1 TPGAAKPSASFNFVA
16 QSSQHTSTV
25 LPQILTWIGLSP
37 SSPSQAAQVVFVMTH
52 TSMNARRCLE
62 NIMGRSLP
70 LSDSLATCARA
81 SGHADAA
88 DARSD
93 VLKTVRRTGAK
104 TTECLP
110 ISAGLVLDERV

>member
-1 TPGAAKPSASFNFVA
+1 
-16 QSSQHTSTV
+16 
-25 LPQILTWIGLSP
+25 
-37 SSPSQAAQVVFVMTH
+37 
-52 TSMNARRCLE
+52 
-62 NIMGRSLP
+62 MGRSLP
-70 LSDSLATCARA
+70 LSDSLATYARA

-110 ISAGLVLDERV
+110 ISAGLVLDERVQGSTATLAFVLSVQSTCRTSAS